1 MLALSFKSGASE
13 RPALREPERLGF
25 ETHPVPKSLRK
36 AKDVLVVTF
45 ARQLPSIPEKSK
57 GYTPLACWATHLI
70 GQAEGTQV
78 VLLYS
83 RAETL
88 SGLEYWPMRRPSR
101 ERASQITMLTRLDR
115 DIEEALMRLAQTTSG
130 RFHVG
135 ETLLRQIAFRLLFG
149 RISGSNGKAK
159 AWRAAVERRSCPMK
173 WLARVTSWVLV
184 TPAEL
189 RKHSVFCRPAGSGG
203 H

>member
-1 MLALSFKSGASE
+1 M
-13 RPALREPERLGF
+13 
-25 ETHPVPKSLRK
+25 RK
-36 AKDVLVVTF
+36 AKDVLVV
-45 ARQLPSIPEKSK
+45 ASPRQLASIPEKFQQ
-57 GYTPLACWATHLI
+57 YTPLGSWAAHLI
-70 GQAEGTQV
+70 GQAEGTQT

-88 SGLEYWPMRRPSR
+88 PGLEYWPMRRPSR
-101 ERASQITMLTRLDR
+101 ERASQIMMLTCLDR

-135 ETLLRQIAFRLLFG
+135 ETMLRRIAFRLLFG
-149 RISGSNGKAK
+149 RISGGNAKAE

-173 WLARVTSWVLV
+173 WLARVTIWVLV

-189 RKHSVFCRPAGSGG
+189 RKHTAFCRPAGSGG